1 MIGDIFV
8 LSIEI
13 LGVGVAI
20 LYIIDWLESNK
31 WR

>member
-1 MIGDIFV
+1 MIGDLFV
-8 LSIEI
+8 LSIGI
-13 LGVGVAI
+13 LCVGVAI